1 MGQRFT
7 LSFSDIKMANL
18 AYNCDGIVQ
27 MGETIFSFLNNYLN
41 YKIKLFYYLNE
52 YFNLNDYVI
61 FLFNYK

>member
-27 MGETIFSFLNNYLN
+27 MGETIFNFLNIIIEFILSILKRNAP
-41 YKIKLFYYLNE
+41 KLR
-52 YFNLNDYVI
+52 YV
-61 FLFNYK
+61 KMRVS

>member
-27 MGETIFSFLNNYLN
+27 MGETIFNFLNINYQLADLLITT
-41 YKIKLFYYLNE
+41 KKFSEAEKHLEAICKS
-52 YFNLNDYVI
+52 
-61 FLFNYK
+61 